1 MTKKNDGDAG
11 EEKPEDGHSHDG
23 TVVSI
28 REGNNPARDVLG
40 RDTSRHKLTSQ
51 QQGFVN
57 SVLAGANQSDAYR
70 ANYDTSRMSDK
81 SVWELSSRLFA
92 NVKVGSRIEQGRRAQ
107 ERVAVHTGA
116 SLRSHIER
124 ELFELSTKADTD
136 AARLRA
142 LELLGKTEKCGIF
155 VERTA
160 DVTETMTAEEL
171 QAELETKL
179 RAYLGESP

>member
-1 MTKKNDGDAG
+1 MTKKKGPDTG
-11 EEKPEDGHSHDG
+11 EEKPEYANFKMGDGA
-23 TVVSI
+23 TVVPI
-28 REGNNPARDVLG
+28 NKPARDVLG

-57 SVLAGANQSDAYR
+57 SILAGANQSDAYR

-107 ERVAVHTGA
+107 ERVAVHSGA

-142 LELLGKTEKCGIF
+142 LELLGKTEKVGIF
-155 VERTA
+155 LERKT
-160 DVTETMTAEEL
+160 DVTCPSSYK
-171 QAELETKL
+171 LEQ
-179 RAYLGESP
+179 SPA